1 MTSLSERNLR
11 IVDKY
16 FANEGEHDIPEVLC
30 GYTPDVKW
38 RAPNRGIALEGL
50 EAVGSNYQKIFGS
63 LQNVVFR
70 TVNRCANDT
79 SVMDHS
85 IVTCFYV
92 GGLENF
98 PAPPESYIQMDLYHY
113 FEITPEGLISLEV
126 AGEFPRVVYPR

>member
-1 MTSLSERNLR
+1 MTILSERNLV
-11 IVDKY
+11 IVEAH
-16 FANEGEHDIPEVLC
+16 FANEGEHDIEEVLR
-30 GYTPDVKW
+30 GYTPNVKW
-38 RAPNRGIALEGL
+38 RAPARGIALEGL
-50 EAVGSNYQKIFGS
+50 KAVGKNYRQIFLS

-70 TVNRCANDT
+70 TVNRCADDN

-85 IVTCFYV
+85 VVTCFYV

-98 PAPPESYIQMDLYHY
+98 PVPAGSHIQMDLYHY